1 MFLPA
6 RDAFSP
12 EVRQNFRQN
21 RRPEER
27 VQVLGGAMDL
37 VRPEEV
43 FHFVARKVAAR
54 EGAVVANHNLHSLYL
69 IRQDEKIA
77 EFYRNADLIEVDS
90 VPLIFW
96 ARIVGRASRRFHRCT
111 YLDWRDA
118 FWERAIAENWKVF
131 FVGGA
136 PGVGEKAV
144 ERIQADWPGA
154 RIATHHGYFDVATDG
169 AENRAVVD
177 AIKAYRPDIVLV
189 GMGMPRQELWV
200 LENQKAL
207 GPCVTFTV
215 GGAFDY
221 EAGVQ
226 RPSPRWMG
234 QVGMEWLFRLMVD
247 PQRLFTRYC
256 LEPWS
261 LMGPALQDLRKALAR
276 QAASRKASD
285 VAPVEYTRAADL
297 ARSDVLGGR

>member
-6 RDAFSP
+6 RGAFSP
-12 EVRQNFRQN
+12 EVRQNFRLN

-27 VQVLGGAMDL
+27 VHVLGGAMDL

-43 FHFVARKVAAR
+43 FHFVAGKIAAR

-69 IRQDEKIA
+69 IRKDPRIA
-77 EFYRNADLIEVDS
+77 EFFRTSDLIEVDS
-90 VPLIFW
+90 VPVIFW

-118 FWERAIAENWKVF
+118 FWERAIRENWKVF

-136 PGVGEKAV
+136 PGVGETAAA
-144 ERIQADWPGA
+144 RIRADWPGA
-154 RIATHHGYFDVATDG
+154 QLRTHHGYFDAAPG
-169 AENRAVVD
+169 SAENRAVVE
-177 AIKAYRPDIVLV
+177 AINAYRPDVVLV
-189 GMGMPRQELWV
+189 GMGMPRQEIWV
-200 LENQKAL
+200 LENQAKL

-226 RPSPRWMG
+226 RPAPRWVG
-234 QVGMEWLFRLMVD
+234 QVGMEWLFRLAVD

-256 LEPWS
+256 MEPWH
-261 LMGPALQDLRKALAR
+261 LLGPAIRDLGKAVAR
-276 QAASRKASD
+276 QAASREGSE
-285 VAPVEYTRAADL
+285 APRAEYARAADL

>member
-1 MFLPA
+1 M
-6 RDAFSP
+6 S
-12 EVRQNFRQN
+12 

-27 VQVLGGAMDL
+27 VQVLGGSMDL

-43 FHFVARKVAAR
+43 FHFVAGKIAAR
-54 EGAVVANHNLHSLYL
+54 ESAVVANHNLHSLYL
-69 IRQDEKIA
+69 IRKDEKIA
-77 EFYRNADLIEVDS
+77 EFFRTADLTEVDS

-118 FWERAIAENWKVF
+118 FWARAIQENWKVF

-136 PGVGEKAV
+136 PGVGETAAA
-144 ERIQADWPGA
+144 RIRNDWPGA
-154 RIATHHGYFDVATDG
+154 QLRTHHGYFDAAAG
-169 AENRAVVD
+169 SAENQAVVE
-177 AIKAYRPDIVLV
+177 AINAYRPDVVLV
-189 GMGMPRQELWV
+189 GMGMPRQEVWV
-200 LENQKAL
+200 LENQAKL

-226 RPSPRWMG
+226 LASPRWMG

-256 LEPWS
+256 VEPWH
-261 LMGPALQDLRKALAR
+261 LLGPAIRDLGKALAR
-276 QAASRKASD
+276 QAASPEGPETTR
-285 VAPVEYTRAADL
+285 PEYARATDL

>member
-6 RDAFSP
+6 RDAFFP
-12 EVRQNFRQN
+12 EVRQNFRLN

-43 FHFVARKVAAR
+43 FHFVAGKIAAR
-54 EGAVVANHNLHSLYL
+54 ESAVVANHNLHSLYL
-69 IRQDEKIA
+69 IRKDERIA
-77 EFYRNADLIEVDS
+77 EFFRKSDLIEVDS
-90 VPLIFW
+90 VPVIFW

-118 FWERAIAENWKVF
+118 FWERAIRENWKVF

-136 PGVGEKAV
+136 PGVGEKAAA
-144 ERIQADWPGA
+144 RIQADWPGA
-154 RIATHHGYFDVATDG
+154 KLATHHGYFDATAG
-169 AENRAVVD
+169 SAGNQAVVD
-177 AIKAYRPDIVLV
+177 AINAYRPDIVLV
-189 GMGMPRQELWV
+189 GMGMPRQEIWV
-200 LENQKAL
+200 LENQSKL
-207 GPCVTFTV
+207 GACVTFTV

-234 QVGMEWLFRLMVD
+234 QVGMEWLFRLAVD

-256 LEPWS
+256 VEPWH
-261 LMGPALQDLRKALAR
+261 LMGPAIRDLGKAIAR
-276 QAASRKASD
+276 QAASRKGSE
-285 VAPVEYTRAADL
+285 APRAEYTRAADL
-297 ARSDVLGGR
+297 ARSDSLGGR

>member
-1 MFLPA
+1 MFLSA
-6 RDAFSP
+6 RDPSSP
-12 EVRQNFRQN
+12 EVRRNFRMS

-27 VQVLGGAMDL
+27 VQVLGGSMDL

-43 FHFVARKVAAR
+43 FHFVAGKIAAR
-54 EGAVVANHNLHSLYL
+54 ESAVVANHNLHSLYL
-69 IRQDEKIA
+69 IRKDEKIA
-77 EFYRNADLIEVDS
+77 EFFRTSDLIEVDS

-118 FWERAIAENWKVF
+118 FWQRAIQENWKVF

-136 PGVGEKAV
+136 PGVGEKATA
-144 ERIQADWPGA
+144 RIQADWPNA
-154 RIATHHGYFDVATDG
+154 RIRTHHGYFDVTPG
-169 AENRAVVD
+169 SAENEAVVD
-177 AIKAYRPDIVLV
+177 AIKDYRPDIVLV
-189 GMGMPRQELWV
+189 GMGMPRQEVWV
-200 LENQKAL
+200 LENQAKL

-234 QVGMEWLFRLMVD
+234 QVGMEWLFRLVVD

-256 LEPWS
+256 VEPWH
-261 LMGPALQDLRKALAR
+261 LMGPALQDVRRALAR
-276 QAASRKASD
+276 QVVSGTASEVARKEYVRAS
-285 VAPVEYTRAADL
+285 DL
-297 ARSDVLGGR
+297 ARSDSLGGR

>member
-12 EVRQNFRQN
+12 EVRQNFRLS

-27 VQVLGGAMDL
+27 VQVLGGSMDL

-43 FHFVARKVAAR
+43 FHFVAGKITAR
-54 EGAVVANHNLHSLYL
+54 ESAVVANHNLHSLYL
-69 IRQDEKIA
+69 IRKDEKLA
-77 EFYRNADLIEVDS
+77 EFFRTSDLIEVDS

-118 FWERAIAENWKVF
+118 FWERATRENWKVF

-136 PGVGEKAV
+136 PGVGEKATT
-144 ERIQADWPGA
+144 RIQADWPDA
-154 RIATHHGYFDVATDG
+154 QIRVHHGYFDVSRDS
-169 AENRAVVD
+169 AENQAVVD
-177 AIKAYRPDIVLV
+177 AINVYRPDIVLV
-189 GMGMPRQELWV
+189 GMGMPRQEIWV
-200 LENQKAL
+200 LENQAKF

-234 QVGMEWLFRLMVD
+234 QVGMEWLFRLMID

-256 LEPWS
+256 LEPWH
-261 LMGPALQDLRKALAR
+261 LMGVALGDLGKALVR

-285 VAPVEYTRAADL
+285 ADRAEYARAADL
-297 ARSDVLGGR
+297 TRSDVLEGR

>member
-6 RDAFSP
+6 RDAFQP
-12 EVRQNFRQN
+12 EVRRNFRQS

-27 VQVLGGAMDL
+27 VQVLGGSMDL

-43 FHFVARKVAAR
+43 FHFVAGKIAAR
-54 EGAVVANHNLHSLYL
+54 EHAVVANHNLHSLYL
-69 IRQDEKIA
+69 IRDNEKIA
-77 EFYRNADLIEVDS
+77 EFYQTSDLIEVDS

-118 FWERAIAENWKVF
+118 FWGRAVAENWKVF

-136 PGVGEKAV
+136 PGVGDKATA
-144 ERIQADWPGA
+144 RIRADWPGA
-154 RIATHHGYFDVATDG
+154 QIKSHHGYFDVTPG
-169 AENRAVVD
+169 SVENESVID
-177 AIKAYRPDIVLV
+177 AINAYQPDILLV

-200 LENQKAL
+200 LENQAKLAA
-207 GPCVTFTV
+207 CVTFTI

-226 RPSPRWMG
+226 RPSPRWLG

-256 LEPWS
+256 VEPWH
-261 LMGPALQDLRKALAR
+261 LFGPALQDLRKALVKQASSPQATDAAR
-276 QAASRKASD
+276 
-285 VAPVEYTRAADL
+285 VEYARASDL
-297 ARSDVLGGR
+297 ARSDGLGGR

>member
-12 EVRQNFRQN
+12 EVRQNFRMN

-27 VQVLGGAMDL
+27 VQVLGGSMDL

-43 FHFVARKVAAR
+43 FHFVSGKIAAR

-69 IRQDEKIA
+69 IRKDERIA
-77 EFYRNADLIEVDS
+77 EFFRKSDLIEVDS
-90 VPLIFW
+90 VPVIFW

-118 FWERAIAENWKVF
+118 FWERAIRENWKVF

-136 PGVGEKAV
+136 PGVGEKATA
-144 ERIQADWPGA
+144 RIQADWPGA
-154 RIATHHGYFDVATDG
+154 QLATHHGYFDADPTS
-169 AENRAVVD
+169 AENQAVVD
-177 AIKAYRPDIVLV
+177 AINAYRPDIVLV
-189 GMGMPRQELWV
+189 GMGMPRQEIWV
-200 LENQKAL
+200 LENQAKL
-207 GPCVTFTV
+207 GACVTFTV

-234 QVGMEWLFRLMVD
+234 QVGMEWLFRLAVD

-256 LEPWS
+256 VEPWH
-261 LMGPALQDLRKALAR
+261 LMGPAIRDLGKAVAR
-276 QAASRKASD
+276 QLAPRKASD
-285 VAPVEYTRAADL
+285 TARAEYSRAADL
-297 ARSDVLGGR
+297 ARSDSLGGR

>member
-1 MFLPA
+1 
-6 RDAFSP
+6 
-12 EVRQNFRQN
+12 VRQNFRLN

-27 VQVLGGAMDL
+27 VQVLGGSMDL

-43 FHFVARKVAAR
+43 FHFVAGKIAAR
-54 EGAVVANHNLHSLYL
+54 ESAVVANHNLHSLYL
-69 IRQDEKIA
+69 IRKDEKIA
-77 EFYRNADLIEVDS
+77 EFFRTADLTEVDS

-118 FWERAIAENWKVF
+118 FWERAIQENWKVF

-136 PGVGEKAV
+136 PGVGEAAAA
-144 ERIQADWPGA
+144 RIHADWPGA
-154 RIATHHGYFDVATDG
+154 RLRTHHGYFDAAPG
-169 AENRAVVD
+169 SAENQAVVE
-177 AIKAYRPDIVLV
+177 AINAYRPDIVLV
-189 GMGMPRQELWV
+189 GMGMPRQEIWV
-200 LENQKAL
+200 LENQAKL

-226 RPSPRWMG
+226 LASPRWMG

-256 LEPWS
+256 VEPWH
-261 LMGPALQDLRKALAR
+261 LLGPAIRDLGKALAR
-276 QAASRKASD
+276 QAASPDGPEATR
-285 VAPVEYTRAADL
+285 PEYVRAADL

>member
-12 EVRQNFRQN
+12 EVRRPFRMS

-27 VQVLGGAMDL
+27 VNVLGGAMDL

-43 FHFVARKVAAR
+43 FHFVAGKIAAG
-54 EGAVVANHNLHSLYL
+54 EGAIVANHNLHSLYL
-69 IRQDEKIA
+69 VRKDEKIA
-77 EFYRNADLIEVDS
+77 EFYRRSDLIEVDS

-118 FWERAIAENWKVF
+118 FWARAIAENWKVF

-136 PGVGEKAV
+136 PGVAEKAV

-154 RIATHHGYFDVATDG
+154 QIQTHHGYFDVAQG
-169 AENRAVVD
+169 AAENQAVVE
-177 AIKAYRPDIVLV
+177 AIQAYAPDIVLV
-189 GMGMPRQELWV
+189 GMGMPRQEIWV
-200 LENQKAL
+200 LENQAQL

-226 RPSPRWMG
+226 RQSPRWMG
-234 QVGMEWLFRLMVD
+234 RMGMEWLFRLMAD

-256 LEPWS
+256 LEPWH
-261 LMGPALQDLRKALAR
+261 LMGPALLDMRNALAR
-276 QAASRKASD
+276 QGKPREASD
-285 VAPVEYTRAADL
+285 ADRAEYRRAADL
-297 ARSDVLGGR
+297 ARSDGLGQQ

>member
-6 RDAFSP
+6 RDSFSP
-12 EVRQNFRQN
+12 EVRQNFRLN

-27 VQVLGGAMDL
+27 VQVLGGSMDL

-43 FHFVARKVAAR
+43 FHFVAGKIAAR
-54 EGAVVANHNLHSLYL
+54 ESAVVANHNLHSLYL
-69 IRQDEKIA
+69 IRKDERIA
-77 EFYRNADLIEVDS
+77 EFFRTSDLIEVDS
-90 VPLIFW
+90 VPVIFW

-118 FWERAIAENWKVF
+118 FWERAIRENWKVF

-136 PGVGEKAV
+136 PGVGEKAAT
-144 ERIQADWPGA
+144 RIKADWPDA
-154 RIATHHGYFDVATDG
+154 QLRTHHGYFDVTQG
-169 AENRAVVD
+169 SVENQAVVE
-177 AIKAYRPDIVLV
+177 AINAYRPDIVLV
-189 GMGMPRQELWV
+189 GMGMPRQEIWV
-200 LENQKAL
+200 LENQAQL

-234 QVGMEWLFRLMVD
+234 QVGMEWLFRLMAD

-256 LEPWS
+256 VEPWH
-261 LMGPALQDLRKALAR
+261 LLGPAVRDLGKALAR
-276 QAASRKASD
+276 QADPREGSD
-285 VAPVEYTRAADL
+285 TVRAEYARSADL

>member
-1 MFLPA
+1 
-6 RDAFSP
+6 
-12 EVRQNFRQN
+12 VRQNFRLN

-27 VQVLGGAMDL
+27 VQVLGGSMDL

-43 FHFVARKVAAR
+43 FHFVAGKIAAR
-54 EGAVVANHNLHSLYL
+54 ESAVVANHNLHSLYL
-69 IRQDEKIA
+69 VRKDEKIA
-77 EFYRNADLIEVDS
+77 EFFRKSDLIEVDS

-118 FWERAIAENWKVF
+118 FWERAIQENWKVF

-136 PGVGEKAV
+136 PGVGEKATA
-144 ERIQADWPGA
+144 RIRADWPGA
-154 RIATHHGYFDVATDG
+154 QIRTHHGYFDVAPG
-169 AENRAVVD
+169 SAENQAVVE
-177 AIKAYRPDIVLV
+177 AINAYKPDIVLV
-189 GMGMPRQELWV
+189 GMGMPRQEIWI
-200 LENQKAL
+200 LENQAKL
-207 GPCVTFTV
+207 GPCVSFTV

-226 RPSPRWMG
+226 LASPRWMG

-256 LEPWS
+256 VEPWH
-261 LMGPALQDLRKALAR
+261 LLGPAIRDLGKALVR
-276 QAASRKASD
+276 QAASPDSSE
-285 VAPVEYTRAADL
+285 APRADYVRAADL

>member
-12 EVRQNFRQN
+12 EARQNFRLN

-27 VQVLGGAMDL
+27 VQVLGGSMDL

-43 FHFVARKVAAR
+43 FHFVAGKVAAG
-54 EGAVVANHNLHSLYL
+54 ESAVVANHNLHSLYL
-69 IRQDEKIA
+69 IRKDEKIA
-77 EFYRNADLIEVDS
+77 EFFRTSDLIEVDS
-90 VPLIFW
+90 VPVIFW

-118 FWERAIAENWKVF
+118 FWARAIAENWKVF

-136 PGVGEKAV
+136 PGVGEKATA
-144 ERIQADWPGA
+144 RIQADWPQA
-154 RIATHHGYFDVATDG
+154 QIQTHHGYFDVSPG
-169 AENRAVVD
+169 SPENEAVIE
-177 AIKAYRPDIVLV
+177 AINAYAPDIVLV
-189 GMGMPRQELWV
+189 GMGMPRQEIWV
-200 LENQKAL
+200 QDNQAKL

-256 LEPWS
+256 VEPWH
-261 LMGPALQDLRKALAR
+261 LMGPAVHDLRKALAR
-276 QAASRKASD
+276 LAAADKASEA
-285 VAPVEYTRAADL
+285 VRAKY

>member
-12 EVRQNFRQN
+12 EVRQNFRLN

-27 VQVLGGAMDL
+27 VQVLGGSMDL

-43 FHFVARKVAAR
+43 FHFVAGKIAAR
-54 EGAVVANHNLHSLYL
+54 ESAVVANHNLHSLYL
-69 IRQDEKIA
+69 IRKDEKIA
-77 EFYRNADLIEVDS
+77 EFFRTSDLIEVDS
-90 VPLIFW
+90 VPVIFW

-118 FWERAIAENWKVF
+118 FWARAIQENWKVF

-136 PGVGEKAV
+136 PGVGEKATA
-144 ERIQADWPGA
+144 RIQADWPEA
-154 RIATHHGYFDVATDG
+154 QIQTHHGYFDVSPG
-169 AENRAVVD
+169 SAENEAVIE
-177 AIKAYRPDIVLV
+177 AINAYAPDVVLV
-189 GMGMPRQELWV
+189 GMGMPRQEIWV
-200 LENQKAL
+200 QDNQAKL

-256 LEPWS
+256 VEPWS
-261 LMGPALQDLRKALAR
+261 LMGPAVHDLRRALAR
-276 QAASRKASD
+276 LSASGKASEA
-285 VAPVEYTRAADL
+285 VRAEY

>member
-12 EVRQNFRQN
+12 EVRQNFRLN

-27 VQVLGGAMDL
+27 VQVLGGSMDL

-43 FHFVARKVAAR
+43 FHFVAGKIAAR
-54 EGAVVANHNLHSLYL
+54 ESAVVANHNLHSLYL
-69 IRQDEKIA
+69 IRKDEKIA
-77 EFYRNADLIEVDS
+77 EFFRTSDLIEVDS
-90 VPLIFW
+90 VPVIFW

-118 FWERAIAENWKVF
+118 FWARAIQENWKVF

-136 PGVGEKAV
+136 PGVGEKATA
-144 ERIQADWPGA
+144 RIQADWPEA
-154 RIATHHGYFDVATDG
+154 QIQTHHGYFDVSPG
-169 AENRAVVD
+169 SVENEAVIE
-177 AIKAYRPDIVLV
+177 AINAYAPDIVLV
-189 GMGMPRQELWV
+189 GMGMPRQEIWV
-200 LENQKAL
+200 QDNQAKL

-256 LEPWS
+256 VEPWS
-261 LMGPALQDLRKALAR
+261 LMGPAVHDLRRALAR
-276 QAASRKASD
+276 LAASGKATEA
-285 VAPVEYTRAADL
+285 VRADY

>member
-12 EVRQNFRQN
+12 ETRRPFRLS

-27 VQVLGGAMDL
+27 VNVLGGSMDL

-43 FHFVARKVAAR
+43 FHFVAGKIAAR
-54 EGAVVANHNLHSLYL
+54 QGAIVANHNLHSLYL
-69 IRQDEKIA
+69 IRKDEKIA
-77 EFYRNADLIEVDS
+77 EFYRRSDLIEVDS
-90 VPLIFW
+90 VPLLFW

-136 PGVGEKAV
+136 PGVSEQAV

-154 RIATHHGYFDVATDG
+154 QIQTHHGYFDVAQEG
-169 AENRAVVD
+169 AENQAVVA
-177 AIKAYRPDIVLV
+177 AIQAYAPDIVLV
-189 GMGMPRQELWV
+189 GMGMPRQEVWV
-200 LENQKAL
+200 LENQAQL

-234 QVGMEWLFRLMVD
+234 QMGMEWLFRLTVD

-256 LEPWS
+256 LEPWH
-261 LMGPALQDLRKALAR
+261 LVGPALQDMRRAFVR
-276 QAASRKASD
+276 QVASRKASEPD
-285 VAPVEYTRAADL
+285 RAEYTRAADL
-297 ARSDVLGGR
+297 ARSDSLGGQ

>member
-43 FHFVARKVAAR
+43 FHFVAGKIAAG
-54 EGAVVANHNLHSLYL
+54 ESAVVANHNLHSLYL
-69 IRQDEKIA
+69 IRKDEKIG
-77 EFYRNADLIEVDS
+77 EFFRTADLIEVDS

-118 FWERAIAENWKVF
+118 FWARAIQENWKVF

-136 PGVGEKAV
+136 PGVGEKATP
-144 ERIQADWPGA
+144 RIQADWPGA
-154 RIATHHGYFDVATDG
+154 QIQTHHGYFDVSPG
-169 AENRAVVD
+169 SAENQAVVE
-177 AIKAYRPDIVLV
+177 AIKAYKPDIVLV
-189 GMGMPRQELWV
+189 GMGMPRQEVWV
-200 LENQKAL
+200 LENQAKL

-256 LEPWS
+256 VEPWH
-261 LMGPALQDLRKALAR
+261 LMGPAMRDLRRAVAR
-276 QAASRKASD
+276 QAESRKNPQ
-285 VAPVEYTRAADL
+285 PVGAEYARTTDL
-297 ARSDVLGGR
+297 ARSDGLGGR

>member
-12 EVRQNFRQN
+12 EVRQNFRLN

-27 VQVLGGAMDL
+27 VRVLGGSMDL

-43 FHFVARKVAAR
+43 FHFVAGKIAAR
-54 EGAVVANHNLHSLYL
+54 ESAVVANHNLHSLYL
-69 IRQDEKIA
+69 IRKDEKIA
-77 EFYRNADLIEVDS
+77 EFFRTSDLIEVDS
-90 VPLIFW
+90 VPVIFW

-118 FWERAIAENWKVF
+118 FWARAIAENWKVF

-136 PGVGEKAV
+136 PGVGEKATA
-144 ERIQADWPGA
+144 RIQADWPEA
-154 RIATHHGYFDVATDG
+154 QIQTHHGYFDVSPG
-169 AENRAVVD
+169 SVENEAVIE
-177 AIKAYRPDIVLV
+177 AINASRPDIVLV
-189 GMGMPRQELWV
+189 GMGMPRQEIWV
-200 LENQKAL
+200 QDNQPKL

-256 LEPWS
+256 VEPWH
-261 LMGPALQDLRKALAR
+261 LMGPALHDLRRALAR
-276 QAASRKASD
+276 LAASGKVSEAARA
-285 VAPVEYTRAADL
+285 EYARAADL

>member
-6 RDAFSP
+6 RDAFQP
-12 EVRQNFRQN
+12 EMRRSFRQS

-27 VQVLGGAMDL
+27 VRVLGGAMDL

-43 FHFVARKVAAR
+43 FHFVAGKIVAR
-54 EGAVVANHNLHSLYL
+54 ESAIIANHNLHSLYL
-69 IRQDEKIA
+69 VRQDEKIA
-77 EFYRNADLIEVDS
+77 EFYRKSDLIEVDS

-144 ERIQADWPGA
+144 TRIQADWPDA
-154 RIATHHGYFDVATDG
+154 QIQTHHGYFDAASDS
-169 AENRAVVD
+169 AENQAVVD
-177 AIKAYRPDIVLV
+177 RINAYEPDIVLV
-189 GMGMPRQELWV
+189 GMGMPRQEIWV
-200 LENQKAL
+200 LENQDKL
-207 GPCVTFTV
+207 GPCVSFTV

-256 LEPWS
+256 LEPWH
-261 LMGPALQDLRKALAR
+261 LVGPALQDLRRALVR
-276 QAASRKASD
+276 QVSPRKNQD
-285 VAPVEYTRAADL
+285 VVPAEYVRSTDL

>member
-1 MFLPA
+1 MFHPA

-12 EVRQNFRQN
+12 EARQNFRLN

-27 VQVLGGAMDL
+27 VQVLGGSMDL

-43 FHFVARKVAAR
+43 FHFVAGKIAAR
-54 EGAVVANHNLHSLYL
+54 ESAVVANHNLHSLYL
-69 IRQDEKIA
+69 IRKDEKIA
-77 EFYRNADLIEVDS
+77 EFFRTSDLIEVDS
-90 VPLIFW
+90 VPVIFW

-118 FWERAIAENWKVF
+118 FWARAIQENWKVF

-144 ERIQADWPGA
+144 ARIQADWPEA
-154 RIATHHGYFDVATDG
+154 QIQTHHGYFDVSPGST
-169 AENRAVVD
+169 ENQAVVE
-177 AIKAYRPDIVLV
+177 AINAYTPDVVLV
-189 GMGMPRQELWV
+189 GMGMPRQEIWV
-200 LENQKAL
+200 QDNQAKL

-226 RPSPRWMG
+226 RPSPRWLG

-256 LEPWS
+256 VEPWH
-261 LMGPALQDLRKALAR
+261 LMGPAVHDLRKALAR
-276 QAASRKASD
+276 LSASGKASEA
-285 VAPVEYTRAADL
+285 VRAEYARAADL

>member
-6 RDAFSP
+6 KGAFSP

-43 FHFVARKVAAR
+43 FHFVARKIAAG
-54 EGAVVANHNLHSLYL
+54 EPAVVANHNLHSLYL
-69 IRQDEKIA
+69 IRKDEKIA
-77 EFYRNADLIEVDS
+77 EFFRKSDLIEVDS

-118 FWERAIAENWKVF
+118 FWERAIKENWKVF

-144 ERIQADWPGA
+144 ERIRNDWPQA
-154 RIATHHGYFDVATDG
+154 QIAVHHGYFDATQGG
-169 AENRAVVD
+169 AENQAVVD
-177 AIKAYRPDIVLV
+177 AINAYRPDIVLV
-189 GMGMPRQELWV
+189 GMGMPRQEIWV

-256 LEPWS
+256 VEPWH
-261 LMGPALQDLRKALAR
+261 LMGPALVDVHRALTRPRRPKLSEAAR
-276 QAASRKASD
+276 A
-285 VAPVEYTRAADL
+285 EYARAAADL

>member
-1 MFLPA
+1 M
-6 RDAFSP
+6 S
-12 EVRQNFRQN
+12 

-27 VQVLGGAMDL
+27 VRVLGGAMDL

-43 FHFVARKVAAR
+43 FHFVAGKIAAR
-54 EGAVVANHNLHSLYL
+54 EGAIVANHNLHSLYL
-69 IRQDEKIA
+69 IRKDEKIA
-77 EFYRNADLIEVDS
+77 EFYQRSDLIEVDS

-136 PGVGEKAV
+136 PGVGDKAV
-144 ERIQADWPGA
+144 ARIQADWPGA
-154 RIATHHGYFDVATDG
+154 QIETHHGYFDIAQDG
-169 AENRAVVD
+169 VENQAVVEL
-177 AIKAYRPDIVLV
+177 IQAYKPDIVLV
-189 GMGMPRQELWV
+189 GMGMPRQEVWV
-200 LENQKAL
+200 LENQAQL

-256 LEPWS
+256 LEPWH
-261 LMGPALQDLRKALAR
+261 LMGPALHDLRKALVR
-276 QAASRKASD
+276 QVVSRKAPD
-285 VAPVEYTRAADL
+285 VASVEYTRAADL
-297 ARSDVLGGR
+297 ARSDSLGGR

>member
-12 EVRQNFRQN
+12 EVRQNFRLN

-27 VQVLGGAMDL
+27 VQVLGGSMDL

-43 FHFVARKVAAR
+43 FHFVAGKIAAR
-54 EGAVVANHNLHSLYL
+54 ESAVVANHNLHSLYL
-69 IRQDEKIA
+69 IRKDEKIA
-77 EFYRNADLIEVDS
+77 EFFRTSDLIEVDS
-90 VPLIFW
+90 VPVIFW

-118 FWERAIAENWKVF
+118 FWARAIQENWKVF

-136 PGVGEKAV
+136 PGVGEKATA
-144 ERIQADWPGA
+144 RIQADWPEA
-154 RIATHHGYFDVATDG
+154 QIQTHHGYFDVSPG
-169 AENRAVVD
+169 SAENQAVIE
-177 AIKAYRPDIVLV
+177 AINAYEPDIVLV
-189 GMGMPRQELWV
+189 GMGMPRQEIWV
-200 LENQKAL
+200 QDNHAKL

-256 LEPWS
+256 VEPWH
-261 LMGPALQDLRKALAR
+261 LMGPAVHDLRKALAR
-276 QAASRKASD
+276 LSAAGKASEA
-285 VAPVEYTRAADL
+285 VRAEY

>member
-1 MFLPA
+1 M
-6 RDAFSP
+6 S
-12 EVRQNFRQN
+12 

-27 VQVLGGAMDL
+27 VQVLGGSMDL

-43 FHFVARKVAAR
+43 FHFVAGKIAAR
-54 EGAVVANHNLHSLYL
+54 ESAVVANHNLHSLYL
-69 IRQDEKIA
+69 IRKDQKIA
-77 EFYRNADLIEVDS
+77 EFFRTSDLIEVDS

-118 FWERAIAENWKVF
+118 FWQRAIQENWKVF

-136 PGVGEKAV
+136 PGVGEKATA
-144 ERIQADWPGA
+144 RIQADWPSA
-154 RIATHHGYFDVATDG
+154 RIRTHHGYFDVTPG
-169 AENRAVVD
+169 SAENQAVVD
-177 AIKAYRPDIVLV
+177 AINDYRPDIVLV
-189 GMGMPRQELWV
+189 GMGMPRQEVWV
-200 LENQKAL
+200 LENQAKL

-256 LEPWS
+256 VEPWH
-261 LMGPALQDLRKALAR
+261 LMGPALQDVRRALAR
-276 QAASRKASD
+276 QVVSGTASEVARKEYVRAS
-285 VAPVEYTRAADL
+285 DL
-297 ARSDVLGGR
+297 ARSDSLGGR

>member
-12 EVRQNFRQN
+12 EVRQNFRLN

-27 VQVLGGAMDL
+27 VQVLGGSMDL

-43 FHFVARKVAAR
+43 FHFVAGKIAAR
-54 EGAVVANHNLHSLYL
+54 ESAVVANHNLHSLYL
-69 IRQDEKIA
+69 IRKDEKIA
-77 EFYRNADLIEVDS
+77 EFFRMSDLIEVDS

-118 FWERAIAENWKVF
+118 FWERAIQENWKVF

-144 ERIQADWPGA
+144 ARIQADWPGA
-154 RIATHHGYFDVATDG
+154 RIRTHHGYFDVASG
-169 AENRAVVD
+169 SAQNQAVVE
-177 AIKAYRPDIVLV
+177 AINAYQPDVVLV
-189 GMGMPRQELWV
+189 GMGMPRQEVWV
-200 LENQKAL
+200 LENQAKL

-256 LEPWS
+256 VEPWH
-261 LMGPALQDLRKALAR
+261 LVGPAIRDLGKALVR
-276 QAASRKASD
+276 QAASRKDSETVRSD
-285 VAPVEYTRAADL
+285 YARAADL

>member
-6 RDAFSP
+6 RDAFQP
-12 EVRQNFRQN
+12 EVRRNFRHN

-27 VQVLGGAMDL
+27 VRVLGGAMDL

-43 FHFVARKVAAR
+43 FHFVAGKVAAR
-54 EGAVVANHNLHSLYL
+54 QSAIVANHNLHSLYL
-69 IRQDEKIA
+69 IRQDAKIA
-77 EFYRNADLIEVDS
+77 EFYRKSDLIEVDS

-118 FWERAIAENWKVF
+118 FWRRAIAENWKVF

-136 PGVGEKAV
+136 PGVGDKAAA
-144 ERIQADWPGA
+144 RIQSDWPGA
-154 RIATHHGYFDVATDG
+154 QIQTHHGYFDVASDSAG
-169 AENRAVVD
+169 NQAVVE
-177 AIKAYRPDIVLV
+177 AINAYRPDVLLV
-189 GMGMPRQELWV
+189 GMGMPRQEIWV
-200 LENQKAL
+200 LENQAKL
-207 GPCVTFTV
+207 GPCVAFTV

-247 PQRLFTRYC
+247 PRRLFTRYC
-256 LEPWS
+256 VEPWH
-261 LMGPALQDLRKALAR
+261 LMGPALHDLRKALVR
-276 QAASRKASD
+276 QASSRKVAD
-285 VAPVEYTRAADL
+285 VVPAEYARSADL
-297 ARSDVLGGR
+297 GRSDGLGGR

>member
-12 EVRQNFRQN
+12 EVRQNFRLN

-27 VQVLGGAMDL
+27 VQVLGGSMDL

-43 FHFVARKVAAR
+43 FHFVAGKIAAR
-54 EGAVVANHNLHSLYL
+54 ESAVVANHNLHSLYL
-69 IRQDEKIA
+69 IRKDEKIA
-77 EFYRNADLIEVDS
+77 EFFRTSDLIEVDS

-118 FWERAIAENWKVF
+118 FWERAIQENWKVF

-136 PGVGEKAV
+136 PGVGEKATA
-144 ERIQADWPGA
+144 RIQADWPGA
-154 RIATHHGYFDVATDG
+154 QIRTHHGYFDVAAG
-169 AENRAVVD
+169 SAENQAVVA
-177 AIKAYRPDIVLV
+177 AINAYKPDIVLV
-189 GMGMPRQELWV
+189 GMGMPRQEIWV
-200 LENQKAL
+200 LENQAKL
-207 GPCVTFTV
+207 GPCATFTV

-256 LEPWS
+256 VEPWH
-261 LMGPALQDLRKALAR
+261 LLGPAIRDLGKALVR
-276 QAASRKASD
+276 QAASREGSEALR
-285 VAPVEYTRAADL
+285 AEYARAADL

>member
-43 FHFVARKVAAR
+43 FHFVARKIAAG
-54 EGAVVANHNLHSLYL
+54 EGAMVANHNLHSLYL

-77 EFYRNADLIEVDS
+77 EFYRTADLIEVDS

-118 FWERAIAENWKVF
+118 FWARAIQENWKVF
-131 FVGGA
+131 FVGGE

-144 ERIQADWPGA
+144 ERIHADWPGA
-154 RIATHHGYFDVATDG
+154 QIATHHGYFDVATDG
-169 AENRAVVD
+169 PENQAVIE
-177 AIKAYRPDIVLV
+177 AINAYRPDIVLV

-200 LENQKAL
+200 LENQKSL

-226 RPSPRWMG
+226 LPSPRWMG

-247 PQRLFTRYC
+247 PQRLFSRYC
-256 LEPWS
+256 VEPWS
-261 LMGPALQDLRKALAR
+261 LMGPALRDLRKALAR
-276 QAASRKASD
+276 QMASRKVSD
-285 VAPVEYTRAADL
+285 VVPVDYKRATDL